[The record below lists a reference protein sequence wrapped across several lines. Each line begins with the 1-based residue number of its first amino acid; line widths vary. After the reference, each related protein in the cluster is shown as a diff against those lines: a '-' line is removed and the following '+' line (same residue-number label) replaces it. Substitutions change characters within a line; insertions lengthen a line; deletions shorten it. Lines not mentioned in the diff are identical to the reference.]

1 MTLNTDIIYTP
12 AAGVYDPA
20 RAHEIQAFIPAPDRH
35 SALPGDVTKAG
46 AIAMIAKG
54 LRLCGL
60 GEGTI
65 AQWRCIADTTE
76 RAAWHA
82 HDRSPV
88 NWRRQCDMAR
98 ELGLSERQWR
108 RGEVAL
114 ERAGVLARATAENG
128 YRGRRSG
135 EPWRGPV
142 SCGLSLEPAL
152 ANYPAFVER
161 LAAADVAE
169 AARLELVMN
178 TRLSRRRLRQ
188 TIAAIPDREVH
199 HWAGSALADLEGDLR
214 PASPRVAEADVLL
227 RWHRG
232 LLDLEARLR
241 RALAPMP
248 LPDPDAQDAPP
259 TDTATPPGEE
269 HAMRHRT
276 APLPSKQ
283 DPTARPVQETAEKNP
298 SRNQP
303 PVENVEKQLHMS
315 AAPDIGGRCHIQP
328 QINLNESCKR
338 YG

>member
-1 MTLNTDIIYTP
+1 MTLNTDRIHTP

-20 RAHEIQAFIPAPDRH
+20 RAHEIQAFIPEPDRH

-65 AQWRCIADTTE
+65 AQWRCIADVTE

-178 TRLSRRRLRQ
+178 TRLTRRRLRQ
-188 TIAAIPDREVH
+188 TIAAIPDREARH
-199 HWAGSALADLEGDLR
+199 RAEAALADLEARLR

-241 RALAPMP
+241 RALAVTG
-248 LPDPDAQDAPP
+248 PDAQDTPP
-259 TDTATPPGEE
+259 TDTPTPPEE
-269 HAMRHRT
+269 GHAMRSRP
-276 APLPSKQ
+276 APRPSKG
-283 DPTARPVQETAEKNP
+283 
-298 SRNQP
+298 SRHTFAIFTP
-303 PVENVEKQLHMS
+303 
-315 AAPDIGGRCHIQP
+315 
-328 QINLNESCKR
+328 
-338 YG
+338 